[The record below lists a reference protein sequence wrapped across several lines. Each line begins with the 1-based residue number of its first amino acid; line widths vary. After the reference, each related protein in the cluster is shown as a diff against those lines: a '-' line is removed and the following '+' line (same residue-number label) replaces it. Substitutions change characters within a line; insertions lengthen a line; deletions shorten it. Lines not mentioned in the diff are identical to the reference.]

1 MINLILKSSK
11 LLIVAVVASLSLSS
25 CIAYQQPTRPVV
37 VVQETHPKHLKS
49 NNKYKNKPHK
59 GKKHKQNKSHKN
71 DHHYKGK
78 RSVYIE
84 F

>member
-1 MINLILKSSK
+1 MILKSSK
-11 LLIVAVVASLSLSS
+11 LLIVTVIASVSLSS
-25 CIAYQQPTRPVV
+25 CIAYEQPTRPVV

-49 NNKYKNKPHK
+49 NNKYKNKHKK
-59 GKKHKQNKSHKN
+59 GKKHKQHKSHKN
-71 DHHYKGK
+71 DQHYKGK